1 MEQKTQATL
10 AYKILKKNVYNA
22 CFEKGQAPLFAVVL
36 LL

>member
-10 AYKILKKNVYNA
+10 AYKILKNVYNA